1 MAEPAMP
8 EENLMS
14 ESTFIDRIR
23 RQLEDWD
30 YQLDRFEHRVE
41 DLGHELRARAQA
53 RVQEFR
59 GKRHELEQRLGELEK
74 ASERALEDLKDG
86 IELAW
91 DGLKTGF
98 YAARS
103 EFEKDDDKP

>member
-1 MAEPAMP
+1 
-8 EENLMS
+8 MS
-14 ESTFIDRIR
+14 ESSFIDKIR

-41 DLGHELRARAQA
+41 DLSHELQDKAKQQVA
-53 RVQEFR
+53 EFR
-59 GKRHELEQRLGELEK
+59 SKRRELEGRLGELEK
-74 ASERALEDLKDG
+74 ASERALEDLRDG

-103 EFEKDDDKP
+103 EFEKDDDK

>member
-1 MAEPAMP
+1 
-8 EENLMS
+8 MS
-14 ESTFIDRIR
+14 ESSFIDKIR

-41 DLGHELRARAQA
+41 DLSHELQSKAKQQVA
-53 RVQEFR
+53 EFR
-59 GKRHELEQRLGELEK
+59 HKRHELEGRLGELEK
-74 ASERALEDLKDG
+74 TSERALEDLRDG

-103 EFEKDDDKP
+103 EFEKDDDK